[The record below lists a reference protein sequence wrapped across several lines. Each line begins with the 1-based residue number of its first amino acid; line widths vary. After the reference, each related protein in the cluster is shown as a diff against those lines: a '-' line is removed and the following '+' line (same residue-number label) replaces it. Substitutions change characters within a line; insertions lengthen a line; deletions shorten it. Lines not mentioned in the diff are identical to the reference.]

1 MITNL
6 QSVVTER
13 LVIEKG
19 TREDTWMFL
28 RGKTRTD
35 FTGRLD
41 AGEMG
46 IAESNREGKE
56 R

>member
-1 MITNL
+1 MITKL

-13 LVIEKG
+13 FVIEKR
-19 TREDTWMFL
+19 TREDTWMSL
-28 RGKTRTD
+28 RGETRID

-41 AGEMG
+41 VGRMG
-46 IAESNREGKE
+46 IAESSREGKE